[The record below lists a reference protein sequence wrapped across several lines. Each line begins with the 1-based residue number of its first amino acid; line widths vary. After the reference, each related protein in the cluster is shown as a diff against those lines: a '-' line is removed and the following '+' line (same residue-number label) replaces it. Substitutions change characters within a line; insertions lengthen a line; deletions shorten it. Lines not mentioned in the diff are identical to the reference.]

1 MKTRLLFFSGAK
13 SATPDQGSDA
23 NICPRGS
30 YCLQGTDEP
39 EPCPA
44 GTFSNAL
51 GKFNHLCK
59 YSLLIIPSLA
69 SER

>member
-1 MKTRLLFFSGAK
+1 MEIHLLLSGAK

-30 YCLQGTDEP
+30 YCMEGTDEP

-44 GTFSNAL
+44 GTFSNVL
-51 GKFNHLCK
+51 GKLDQLS
-59 YSLLIIPSLA
+59 SLLYYYFF
-69 SER
+69 